1 MGFFKRSSAGEGSAA
16 SGHAANAE
24 RRRRYQPSAAY
35 ALAES
40 LRQRGIDFAKR
51 AGPWQVAARALR
63 RPGRNGLAVL
73 PIVTN
78 GMAQIMVDTMEH
90 AVDLAGLLNW
100 CGVDELDPVSD
111 LVPPPTFAA
120 DGPAFA

>member
-1 MGFFKRSSAGEGSAA
+1 MGFLKRSTVGESVAA
-16 SGHAANAE
+16 SGRAANAE

-111 LVPPPTFAA
+111 LVPPPTLAG
-120 DGPAFA
+120 DGPAFV

>member
-1 MGFFKRSSAGEGSAA
+1 MGFFKRRTAGGGSAA
-16 SGHAANAE
+16 RGTGVNAD
-24 RRRRYQPSAAY
+24 RRRRYQPRSAY

-40 LRQRGIDFAKR
+40 LRRRGVDLAKR
-51 AGPWQVAARALR
+51 AGPWQVAARTLR

-100 CGVDELDPVSD
+100 CGLDELNPVPD
-111 LVPPPTFAA
+111 LVPPPTIVA
-120 DGPAFA
+120 DAPAFG